1 MRKVILLATAV
12 AMFAVAA
19 FAQGPDIGAKLD
31 NFELPDTAGK
41 KHSLESLKGKNGTVV
56 IFLSAQCPVVEIYD
70 ERVNALAAEAKE
82 KGINFIGINSNV
94 TECLEWV
101 KWHTRRTYKF
111 PVLLDAGNVLAD
123 KLGATVTP
131 EVYFID
137 AKNTLLYHGAIDN
150 SRDAKDANEHFLKT
164 AFARSLAGEKI
175 ERTRVKATG
184 CTIKRV
190 QDQPKAGSN

>member
-1 MRKVILLATAV
+1 MKRLMLLAAAISV
-12 AMFAVAA
+12 LAVAA
-19 FAQGPDIGAKLD
+19 MAQGPEIGAKLD

-56 IFLSAQCPVVEIYD
+56 VFLSAQCPVVEIYD

-101 KWHTRRTYKF
+101 KWHTKRTYKF

-131 EVYFID
+131 EVYFLD
-137 AKNTLLYHGAIDN
+137 PSNKLLYHGAIDN
-150 SRDAKDANEHFLKT
+150 NRNAGEANEHYLKT
-164 AFARSLAGEKI
+164 AFARALAGEKI

-184 CTIKRV
+184 CSIKRV
-190 QDQPKAGSN
+190 QDQAKAGGN